1 MTANNNKSSRLAV
14 AAVLL
19 TAFTGVDATYSYGR
33 CSQIPH
39 TSVPQN
45 SCVSVCNKAVTNY
58 NDLFTLD
65 FNSLRNA
72 FCTEG
77 VLDECFA
84 CLKKTNTANWNA
96 YYKYAGDIF
105 KLCNKKNECKDKDSS
120 SSAIVESEVVTPT
133 SVNDIVSTPA
143 PSAPLG
149 TDSTVIP
156 QYSTSIY
163 YESGSVVVD
172 IETAY
177 VTICTRCEAEKS
189 KSLSAHS
196 IQSIPGDNISSQS
209 VSVPAQP
216 TASSVVVVDST
227 LSASSSVETISESSA
242 FGASSSAA
250 VPTSVKPEAV
260 TSDVASVPGVS
271 TTVLVPQTTS
281 TSTYLTVLT
290 KSIPGQTTHEVVT
303 MTITYCPPDTTVV
316 PVTSIPSGASS
327 LPATSAFPTTPVYE
341 VSSESKPAAGTSTSI
356 KPEAFTSSG
365 VASVP
370 ASSKP
375 VAGTSTSIKP
385 EAVTSTGVPTTVGE
399 STIIPVVSTVFESG
413 SVVVD
418 IKTDFITVCPKC
430 TKSKSSASVPA
441 AETSAP
447 VVPSGSS
454 PAAGTS
460 TSIKPE
466 AFTSSGV
473 ASVPASSKP
482 VAGTSSGVASAPG
495 SSQPAVGTSSGVASV
510 PASSK
515 PVAGTSTSIKP
526 EAVTSTG
533 VPTTVGESTIIPVVS
548 TVLESGS
555 VVVDIK
561 TNFITVCPKCTKSSA
576 SVPAAETSAPV
587 VPAAETS
594 APVVPAAETSAP
606 VVPAAGTSTS
616 IKPEAF
622 TSSGVASVPASSKPV
637 AGTSTSIKPE
647 AVTSTGVPTTVG
659 ESTIIPVVST
669 VLESGSVVV
678 DIKTNFITVCPKC
691 TKSSASVPAAETS
704 APVVPAAETS
714 APVVPAAETSAP
726 VVPAAGTSTSIKP
739 EAFTSSGVA
748 SVPASSKPVE
758 STPASTPVSDVPKP
772 SSPVESKPAESV
784 PATPVNTKPVESV
797 PATPV
802 ETKPVETAPPAGPA
816 ETSTHFYFT
825 SVATPS
831 NSYPGSNTS
840 VVPVPS
846 SPISQVNGASSVRSS
861 MIGVAIAGV
870 IGVLLM

>member
-303 MTITYCPPDTTVV
+303 MTITYCP
-316 PVTSIPSGASS
+316 S
-327 LPATSAFPTTPVYE
+327 
-341 VSSESKPAAGTSTSI
+341 
-356 KPEAFTSSG
+356 
-365 VASVP
+365 
-370 ASSKP
+370 
-375 VAGTSTSIKP
+375 
-385 EAVTSTGVPTTVGE
+385 
-399 STIIPVVSTVFESG
+399 
-413 SVVVD
+413 
-418 IKTDFITVCPKC
+418 
-430 TKSKSSASVPA
+430 
-441 AETSAP
+441 
-447 VVPSGSS
+447 
-454 PAAGTS
+454 
-460 TSIKPE
+460 
-466 AFTSSGV
+466 
-473 ASVPASSKP
+473 
-482 VAGTSSGVASAPG
+482 
-495 SSQPAVGTSSGVASV
+495 
-510 PASSK
+510 
-515 PVAGTSTSIKP
+515 
-526 EAVTSTG
+526 
-533 VPTTVGESTIIPVVS
+533 
-548 TVLESGS
+548 
-555 VVVDIK
+555 
-561 TNFITVCPKCTKSSA
+561 
-576 SVPAAETSAPV
+576 
-587 VPAAETS
+587 
-594 APVVPAAETSAP
+594 
-606 VVPAAGTSTS
+606 
-616 IKPEAF
+616 
-622 TSSGVASVPASSKPV
+622 
-637 AGTSTSIKPE
+637 
-647 AVTSTGVPTTVG
+647 
-659 ESTIIPVVST
+659 
-669 VLESGSVVV
+669 
-678 DIKTNFITVCPKC
+678 
-691 TKSSASVPAAETS
+691 
-704 APVVPAAETS
+704 
-714 APVVPAAETSAP
+714 
-726 VVPAAGTSTSIKP
+726 
-739 EAFTSSGVA
+739 
-748 SVPASSKPVE
+748 
-758 STPASTPVSDVPKP
+758 
-772 SSPVESKPAESV
+772 
-784 PATPVNTKPVESV
+784 
-797 PATPV
+797 
-802 ETKPVETAPPAGPA
+802 
-816 ETSTHFYFT
+816 
-825 SVATPS
+825 
-831 NSYPGSNTS
+831 
-840 VVPVPS
+840 
-846 SPISQVNGASSVRSS
+846 
-861 MIGVAIAGV
+861 
-870 IGVLLM
+870 

>member
-39 TSVPQN
+39 TSVPQS

-316 PVTSIPSGASS
+316 PVSSIPSGASS
-327 LPATSAFPTTPVYE
+327 LPATSAVPTAPIYE

-375 VAGTSTSIKP
+375 VAGTSSDVASAPGSSQPAVGTSSGAASVPASSKPVAGTSTSIKP
-385 EAVTSTGVPTTVGE
+385 EAVTSTGVPTTIGE

-418 IKTDFITVCPKC
+418 IKTDFITVCTKC

-441 AETSAP
+441 AETSAL

-482 VAGTSSGVASAPG
+482 VEST
-495 SSQPAVGTSSGVASV
+495 
-510 PASSK
+510 PASTPVSDVPK
-515 PVAGTSTSIKP
+515 P
-526 EAVTSTG
+526 
-533 VPTTVGESTIIPVVS
+533 
-548 TVLESGS
+548 
-555 VVVDIK
+555 
-561 TNFITVCPKCTKSSA
+561 SS
-576 SVPAAETSAPV
+576 
-587 VPAAETS
+587 
-594 APVVPAAETSAP
+594 
-606 VVPAAGTSTS
+606 
-616 IKPEAF
+616 
-622 TSSGVASVPASSKPV
+622 PV

-831 NSYPGSNTS
+831 NSHPGSNTS